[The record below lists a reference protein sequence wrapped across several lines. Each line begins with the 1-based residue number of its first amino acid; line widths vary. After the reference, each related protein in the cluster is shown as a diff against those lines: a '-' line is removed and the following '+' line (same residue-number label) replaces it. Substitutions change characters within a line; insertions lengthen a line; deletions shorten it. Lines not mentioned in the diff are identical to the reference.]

1 MIGNCCERRITPDDN
16 GIYIKANGW
25 VRRGQTVMIRKIA
38 MYALVKTG
46 GKQYRVA
53 KDDTILVERIA
64 ADEGAEVILNDI
76 VMLADGDKVTIGTPK
91 VEGAAVSATV
101 MRQTRGPKIIIF
113 RRKRRKNHRRTQGH
127 RQDLTLLKINDIAED
142 AKKLRQRNRSQ
153 NGSEKSRDHDR
164 KRREKASSEKS
175 CGEKASAKS
184 RRREKASRK
193 ESGKER
199 LNTTP
204 HCGMN
209 KMKGVELWHIKK
221 QVVAPE
227 TVAIRLVVVLV

>member
-1 MIGNCCERRITPDDN
+1 
-16 GIYIKANGW
+16 
-25 VRRGQTVMIRKIA
+25 

-127 RQDLTLLKINDIAED
+127 RQDLTLLKITDIAED
-142 AKKLRQRNRSQ
+142 AKNLSKPNLPV
-153 NGSEKSRDHDR
+153 KTAT
-164 KRREKASSEKS
+164 KKAV
-175 CGEKASAKS
+175 AKT
-184 RRREKASRK
+184 A
-193 ESGKER
+193 
-199 LNTTP
+199 
-204 HCGMN
+204 
-209 KMKGVELWHIKK
+209 IKK
-221 QVVAPE
+221 ATPKKTATKKAQAKTAPKKATTKVAASKK
-227 TVAIRLVVVLV
+227 TAAKKAVAKK

>member
-1 MIGNCCERRITPDDN
+1 
-16 GIYIKANGW
+16 
-25 VRRGQTVMIRKIA
+25 

-76 VMLADGDKVTIGTPK
+76 VMLADGDTVTIGTPK

-142 AKKLRQRNRSQ
+142 AKKLAPAKPAAKTATKKAATTTESAAKKPAPKAAAKKPAPKAAAAK
-153 NGSEKSRDHDR
+153 KSAV
-164 KRREKASSEKS
+164 KKA
-175 CGEKASAKS
+175 AK
-184 RRREKASRK
+184 KD
-193 ESGKER
+193 
-199 LNTTP
+199 
-204 HCGMN
+204 
-209 KMKGVELWHIKK
+209 
-221 QVVAPE
+221 
-227 TVAIRLVVVLV
+227 